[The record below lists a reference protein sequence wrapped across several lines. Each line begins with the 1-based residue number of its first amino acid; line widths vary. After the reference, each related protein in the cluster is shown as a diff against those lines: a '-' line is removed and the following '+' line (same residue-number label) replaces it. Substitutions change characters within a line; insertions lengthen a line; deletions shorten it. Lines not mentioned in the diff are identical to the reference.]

1 MIFTIPARICFS
13 HLPQTLQFPDVL
25 CIFLYGQKEISSM
38 KKKKKKKKLATDMI
52 SYQPAQYG
60 KGYPMI
66 KDIIVIDIVKETVA
80 TFSKMMRFFC
90 TLDMLTIYSCTMKN
104 GEQFTTCHT
113 TTVS

>member
-1 MIFTIPARICFS
+1 MYIFVWAERNQ
-13 HLPQTLQFPDVL
+13 LN
-25 CIFLYGQKEISSM
+25 E